1 MADEQDSNDDARRVR
16 RHQAPS
22 SRALIGGLLVA
33 ASVVGLLIAYQA
45 ATRPPTEGWVVAA
58 RAIEPGRV
66 VTQDDLA
73 FARGVLPDEA
83 SADLYPDWQDLVG
96 TVARRHI
103 DANQLFR
110 TADIEQRNEADSAVR
125 RVALKVDA
133 ADALGGALRPGQ
145 TVDVVA
151 VESGEVTKSLSIAE
165 IAPVSSALGDG
176 TAQQFVVTLIT
187 PDAKV
192 AAGLVA
198 AHRAD
203 GIVILAPGKANDDG
217 G

>member
-1 MADEQDSNDDARRVR
+1 MADEHEGTDDARRVR
-16 RHQAPS
+16 RRQPPS
-22 SRALIGGLLVA
+22 SRALVGGLLVA
-33 ASVVGLLIAYQA
+33 ASIVGLLIAHQA

-58 RAIEPGRV
+58 RPIEPGRV

-73 FARGVLPDEA
+73 FARGSLPDEA
-83 SADLYPDWQDLVG
+83 SADLYPDWHDVVG

-103 DANQLFR
+103 NANQLFR
-110 TADIEQRNEADSAVR
+110 SADLEAEHEADSPVR
-125 RVALKVDA
+125 RVSLKVDS

-151 VESGEVTKSLSIAE
+151 VESGEVTKALTIAE
-165 IAPVSSALGDG
+165 IAPVATALGDG
-176 TAQQFVVTLIT
+176 SAQQFVVTLIA

-192 AAGLVA
+192 AAELVA
-198 AHRAD
+198 AHRAE
-203 GIVILAPGKANDDG
+203 GIVLLAPGKANDDG